1 MSTLYEVVLTVLD
14 YEFKLSGAH
23 YSSTPSVLEVAVATD
38 SLLPELP
45 EITLL
50 SRDKFAKLLGQ
61 FGQVTNFGRN
71 LKLNLFFLLKYYIYY
86 LMYLIWYNVIISF
99 IVALLLS
106 LFGFSFVVHKLGV
119 RLALMIFPTLLLIGF
134 FPP

>member
-1 MSTLYEVVLTVLD
+1 LFINFCLEDSISTPNTNVDKKSRSIFNIFNGFYEGLALISRYKYTWLLLGVSTLYEVVLTVLD

-50 SRDKFAKLLGQ
+50 SRDKFAKLLGH

-71 LKLNLFFLLKYYIYY
+71 L
-86 LMYLIWYNVIISF
+86 
-99 IVALLLS
+99 
-106 LFGFSFVVHKLGV
+106 
-119 RLALMIFPTLLLIGF
+119 
-134 FPP
+134 